1 MLEIIPNKKFLK
13 DLDKFYPNPNMRK
26 KISKTLVQ
34 LQDDP
39 FHPGLHLERIVND
52 PSAWSIRVDRKYR
65 ISIEPEKQL
74 ASGNRDWK
82 APVILLRFLL
92 HDDLYR
98 FPR

>member
-1 MLEIIPNKKFLK
+1 MPEIIPSRKFLK
-13 DLDKFYPNPNMRK
+13 DLDKFHPNPNMRK
-26 KISKTLVQ
+26 KIAMTLVK

-39 FHPGLHLERIVND
+39 LHPGLHLERIVND
-52 PSAWSIRVDRKYR
+52 PSAWSIRVDRTYR
-65 ISIEPEKQL
+65 ISIEPEKHL
-74 ASGNRDWK
+74 ASGNPDWK